1 MTKRS
6 VDALQAALAEEVFSH
21 ARDARKAA
29 GRALGTLVEVITYYL
44 LKSWGLEE
52 HTAIER
58 RLPEFG
64 DPGITHNV
72 EFSLHPASVAGEAE
86 FSTDELP
93 ITAKKI
99 LKAMKSGDFEKGKV
113 KSNQLISTKLILR
126 NSCVIY
132 EDEFAIFVARLVA
145 RKDSII
151 SVQVNRLLLKPFA
164 ILECKRVGVEEGL
177 GRGPQ
182 TIEKAKQGAYVARA
196 LSSIQRVKM
205 SDGSDFGVL
214 VKGEG
219 DLKLEPY
226 DEFIRSV
233 VDSEDK
239 ELLKDFILTVGVV
252 SNHGNWFSSQNM
264 NKELV
269 ILSKSYDWLLFL
281 TDEGLAEFVEGL
293 LFSPKKKFESVKK
306 AFVDSYAINSQQ
318 NSITKV
324 KIGME
329 ADIAIKEFITE
340 ANAENW
346 LNVISPGGRV
356 LSDLK
361 YELKTLALKKWEEIL
376 I

>member
-21 ARDARKAA
+21 TRDARKAA

-64 DPGITHNV
+64 EPGITHNV

-86 FSTDELP
+86 FGTDELP

-99 LKAMKSGDFEKGKV
+99 LKAMKAGDFEEGKV

-132 EDEFAIFVARLVA
+132 EDELAIFVARLVA
-145 RKDSII
+145 SKDSII

-226 DEFIRSV
+226 DEFIRSAV
-233 VDSEDK
+233 ASEDK
-239 ELLKDFILTVGVV
+239 ELLKDFVLTVGVV
-252 SNHGNWFSSQNM
+252 SNHGNWFSSKKM

-293 LFSPKKKFESVKK
+293 LFSPIKKFESVRK

-318 NSITKV
+318 NAITKV
-324 KIGME
+324 KIDME
-329 ADIAIKEFITE
+329 ADIAIREFITE

-346 LNVISPGGRV
+346 FNVISPGGRT

-361 YELKTLALKKWEEIL
+361 HELKTLASKKWEAIL

>member
-6 VDALQAALAEEVFSH
+6 VDALQAALADEVFSH
-21 ARDARKAA
+21 TRDDRKAA

-44 LKSWGLEE
+44 LKSWELEE

-64 DPGITHNV
+64 EPGITHNV

-86 FSTDELP
+86 FGTDELP

-99 LKAMKSGDFEKGKV
+99 LKAMKAGDFEEGKV

-132 EDEFAIFVARLVA
+132 EDELAIFVARLVA
-145 RKDSII
+145 SKDSII

-233 VDSEDK
+233 VASEDK
-239 ELLKDFILTVGVV
+239 ELLKDFVLTVGVV
-252 SNHGNWFSSQNM
+252 SNHGNWFSSQKM
-264 NKELV
+264 SKELV

-293 LFSPKKKFESVKK
+293 LFSPIKKFESVRK

-318 NSITKV
+318 NAITKV
-324 KIGME
+324 KIDME

-346 LNVISPGGRV
+346 FNVISPNGCT

-361 YELKTLALKKWEEIL
+361 HELKTLASKKWEEIL

>member
-21 ARDARKAA
+21 AKDARKAA

-64 DPGITHNV
+64 DPGIAHNV
-72 EFSLHPASVAGEAE
+72 EFSLHPSSVAGEVK

-99 LKAMKSGDFEKGKV
+99 LKAMQAGSFEEGKV

-132 EDEFAIFVARLVA
+132 EDELAIFVARLA
-145 RKDSII
+145 TSKDSII
-151 SVQVNRLLLKPFA
+151 SVKVNRLLLKPFA

-214 VKGEG
+214 IRGER

-233 VDSEDK
+233 VASNDK
-239 ELLKDFILTVGVV
+239 ELLKDFVLTVGVV
-252 SNHGNWFSSQNM
+252 SNHGNWFSSQKM

-293 LFSPKKKFESVKK
+293 IFSPEKKFESVKN
-306 AFVDSYAINSQQ
+306 AFVDSYALNSKQ
-318 NSITKV
+318 NTITKV
-324 KIGME
+324 KIDMK
-329 ADIAIKEFITE
+329 ADRAIKEFISE
-340 ANAENW
+340 ANMENW
-346 LNVISPGGRV
+346 FNMISPSGRT
-356 LSDLK
+356 LSDL
-361 YELKTLALKKWEEIL
+361 EHALKTLASKRWEEIN

>member
-1 MTKRS
+1 MTQRS

-21 ARDARKAA
+21 TRDARKAA
-29 GRALGTLVEVITYYL
+29 GRALGTLVEVIAYYL

-64 DPGITHNV
+64 EPGITHNV
-72 EFSLHPASVAGEAE
+72 EFSLHPSSVAGEAK

-99 LKAMKSGDFEKGKV
+99 LKTMKAGDLEEGKV

-126 NSCVIY
+126 NSCVVY
-132 EDEFAIFVARLVA
+132 EDELAIFVARLA
-145 RKDSII
+145 DSRDSII
-151 SVQVNRLLLKPFA
+151 SVKVNRLLLKPFA

-205 SDGSDFGVL
+205 SDGSDFGL
-214 VKGEG
+214 LIRSEG

-226 DEFIRSV
+226 DEFISSIV
-233 VDSEDK
+233 ASKDK
-239 ELLKDFILTVGVV
+239 ELLKDFVLTVGVV
-252 SNHGNWFSSQNM
+252 SNHGNWFSSHKT

-293 LFSPKKKFESVKK
+293 IFSPKKKFESVKN
-306 AFVDSYAINSQQ
+306 AFVNSYAINSKQ
-318 NSITKV
+318 NAMTKV
-324 KIGME
+324 KIDMK
-329 ADIAIKEFITE
+329 ADMAINEFISE
-340 ANAENW
+340 SNAENW
-346 LNVISPGGRV
+346 FNVISPSGCT

-361 YELKTLALKKWEEIL
+361 HALKTLASKRWEEINQ
-376 I
+376 

>member
-21 ARDARKAA
+21 TKDARKAA

-64 DPGITHNV
+64 DPSITHNV
-72 EFSLHPASVAGEAE
+72 EFSLHPSSVAGEAE

-99 LKAMKSGDFEKGKV
+99 LKAMKAGDFEEGKV

-132 EDEFAIFVARLVA
+132 EDELAIFVARLVA
-145 RKDSII
+145 SKDSII

-214 VKGEG
+214 IRGEG
-219 DLKLEPY
+219 DLQLEPY
-226 DEFIRSV
+226 DEFIKSV
-233 VDSEDK
+233 VASEDK

-281 TDEGLAEFVEGL
+281 TDEGLAEFVEEL
-293 LFSPKKKFESVKK
+293 LFSPKKKFELVKK

-318 NSITKV
+318 NAITKV
-324 KIGME
+324 KIDME

-346 LNVISPGGRV
+346 FNVISPDGRM

-361 YELKTLALKKWEEIL
+361 HELKTLASKRWEEIL

>member
-1 MTKRS
+1 MIKRS

-21 ARDARKAA
+21 TRDARKAA

-64 DPGITHNV
+64 EPGITHNV
-72 EFSLHPASVAGEAE
+72 EFSLHPSSVAGEAK
-86 FSTDELP
+86 FSAGELP

-99 LKAMKSGDFEKGKV
+99 LKTMKAGDFEEDKV

-132 EDEFAIFVARLVA
+132 EDELAIFVARLA
-145 RKDSII
+145 DSRDSII
-151 SVQVNRLLLKPFA
+151 SVKVDRLLLKPFA

-205 SDGSDFGVL
+205 SDGSDFGL
-214 VKGEG
+214 LIRGER
-219 DLKLEPY
+219 DIKLEPY
-226 DEFIRSV
+226 DEFISSIVASKDR
-233 VDSEDK
+233 
-239 ELLKDFILTVGVV
+239 ELLKDFVLTVGVV
-252 SNHGNWFSSQNM
+252 SNHGNWFSSQKT

-281 TDEGLAEFVEGL
+281 TDEGLAAFLEGL

-306 AFVDSYAINSQQ
+306 TFVDSYAINSKQ
-318 NSITKV
+318 NAITKV
-324 KIGME
+324 KIDMK
-329 ADIAIKEFITE
+329 ADKAINEFISE
-340 ANAENW
+340 SNAENW
-346 LNVISPGGRV
+346 FNVISPSGRT

-361 YELKTLALKKWEEIL
+361 HALKTLASKRWEEINQ
-376 I
+376 